1 MTISSNGSKDW
12 PLDRSTAHALDI
24 ADPLARLRSKFH
36 LPITVDGNPQT
47 YLCGHS
53 LGLQPRS
60 TAGLINEELLVW
72 QTQAVE
78 GHFNPRRPWLSYHEL
93 LTPGL
98 AELCGA
104 LSIEVVAMNSLS
116 VNLHLLMM
124 SFYRPTAQRHKI
136 LIEASAFPSDRYA
149 VTSQIELHG
158 YNAVESL
165 LQIAPR
171 AGEDTLRSE
180 DIIGLLQREGQQIA
194 TVLLPGVQYL
204 SGQLLDMQA
213 ITSAAQRQGCTVGF
227 DLAHAIGN
235 VPLQLHDWNI
245 DFAMWCSY
253 KYLNSGPGSIGGA
266 FVHERH
272 ARNFSMPR
280 LAGWW
285 GHDKATRFAMPD
297 EFMPLPGA
305 EGWQLSNPPIFACAP
320 LLASLQIFQ
329 DAGITAL
336 RNKSLQMTSY
346 LQHLLTSL
354 IGAHIELITPSD
366 PQARGCQLSLRL
378 RVPLERARQ
387 IHQQLQTMG
396 VICDWREPNVIRV
409 TPVPLYNRYVDAW
422 QFVTALQSLL
432 T

>member
-1 MTISSNGSKDW
+1 
-12 PLDRSTAHALDI
+12 
-24 ADPLARLRSKFH
+24 
-36 LPITVDGNPQT
+36 
-47 YLCGHS
+47 
-53 LGLQPRS
+53 
-60 TAGLINEELLVW
+60 
-72 QTQAVE
+72 
-78 GHFNPRRPWLSYHEL
+78 
-93 LTPGL
+93 
-98 AELCGA
+98 
-104 LSIEVVAMNSLS
+104 
-116 VNLHLLMM
+116 
-124 SFYRPTAQRHKI
+124 
-136 LIEASAFPSDRYA
+136 
-149 VTSQIELHG
+149 
-158 YNAVESL
+158 
-165 LQIAPR
+165 
-171 AGEDTLRSE
+171 
-180 DIIGLLQREGQQIA
+180 
-194 TVLLPGVQYL
+194 
-204 SGQLLDMQA
+204 
-213 ITSAAQRQGCTVGF
+213 
-227 DLAHAIGN
+227 
-235 VPLQLHDWNI
+235 
-245 DFAMWCSY
+245 MWCSY

-266 FVHERH
+266 FAHERH